1 MKVEHATDK
10 PPPNPVFVRFHAFLQ
25 TERWRQPEANAFSAR
40 GSSTALSVAA
50 AAAAPQQKQLGS
62 ASFYAGDD
70 QTTEHKKALRNVLA
84 SPFTPSTTP
93 FATPSATRPL
103 LLAARSYKSSC
114 SARFSAARAC
124 SS

>member
-70 QTTEHKKALRNVLA
+70 QMTEHKKALRNVLA
-84 SPFTPSTTP
+84 SPFTPST
-93 FATPSATRPL
+93 TPSATRPL

-114 SARFSAARAC
+114 SARFSAPRAC